1 MSGPATPRLFRFNHE
16 AMRTEWNLLLV
27 HADAGEATAAA
38 GAAFREVDA
47 IEDELSRFRPTSDIA
62 RLGRLRAGEELGLG
76 LAAWDC
82 LSLARD
88 VWQATDGAFDVALG
102 PLYDLWHQRS
112 AAHPPSAEEL
122 ALARARSGS
131 HLVELDSDGL
141 RARLLVDGMKF
152 DLGALGKGYALDI
165 AADLLRTDWD
175 IEHALL
181 ITGSGSTILPVGHA
195 LNGGPW
201 FVNAGP
207 AGSPSTPLEGRA
219 VSASGFAF
227 QGAHIINP
235 RTGHPVPIARTRAW
249 AFAPTAALSDALS
262 TAFLVMN
269 PAEIEAF
276 CRAHPDVECRLESE
290 PMGNRQ

>member
-47 IEDELSRFRPTSDIA
+47 IEDELSRFRPTSDTA

-82 LSLARD
+82 LWLARD

-122 ALARARSGS
+122 AVARARSGS

-141 RARLLVDGMKF
+141 RARVQVDGMKF
-152 DLGALGKGYALDI
+152 DLANFGKGYALDI

-181 ITGSGSTILPVGHA
+181 ITGSGSTSLRLGHA

-207 AGSPSTPLEGRA
+207 CLFALDTARRQGRQRLWIPPSRGRI
-219 VSASGFAF
+219 SS
-227 QGAHIINP
+227 
-235 RTGHPVPIARTRAW
+235 TRAP
-249 AFAPTAALSDALS
+249 ATRSRSPELAPGRS
-262 TAFLVMN
+262 
-269 PAEIEAF
+269 
-276 CRAHPDVECRLESE
+276 HPQRHS
-290 PMGNRQ
+290 PMRSPPPSSS